1 MYLTILLFAS
11 IFTICSIFLLNI
23 KEQKQQI
30 IIFMMSLVFLSLF
43 CYLCKLMTNES
54 PSKELKKELE
64 KENQNIKT
72 IPQPKEN
79 IQMKIED
86 KKCEIPKKEIYT
98 EDKIIPL
105 ESYNQRD
112 CTNDNTCIIQPDTKN
127 MFPGF
132 VKINKKRE
140 ECGDKLININNN
152 SNDDTENNKGYMVA
166 QPKCKDCGRILSL
179 INNPTSEKFKFKN
192 PYDLTHDCDNFNI
205 NNLTKEQNVCIHC
218 SQFSDF
224 KF

>member
-30 IIFMMSLVFLSLF
+30 IIFMMSLIFLSLF
-43 CYLCKLMTNES
+43 CYLCKLMTNE
-54 PSKELKKELE
+54 PVQEPTAVKPV
-64 KENQNIKT
+64 I
-72 IPQPKEN
+72 QPKEN
-79 IQMKIED
+79 IQMIIKD

-112 CTNDNTCIIQPDTKN
+112 CTNDNSCIIQPDTKN

-140 ECGDKLININNN
+140 ECGDKLNNN
-152 SNDDTENNKGYMVA
+152 SNNDTEDNKGYMIA

-179 INNPTSEKFKFKN
+179 INNPTSEKFKFQN
-192 PYDLTHDCDNFNI
+192 PYDLTHDCDNFKI
-205 NNLTKEQNVCIHC
+205 NNLSKEQNICIHC

>member
-30 IIFMMSLVFLSLF
+30 IVFMMSLIFLSLF
-43 CYLCKLMTNES
+43 CYLCKLMTNKPVQE
-54 PSKELKKELE
+54 P
-64 KENQNIKT
+64 QPIRPV
-72 IPQPKEN
+72 IQPKEN

-140 ECGDKLININNN
+140 ECGHKLININNN
-152 SNDDTENNKGYMVA
+152 SNDNTANENNKGYMVA
-166 QPKCKDCGRILSL
+166 QPKCKNCGRILSL
-179 INNPTSEKFKFKN
+179 VNNPTSEKFKFKN
-192 PYDLTHDCDNFNI
+192 PYDLTHDCNNFNI